1 MKNNNNKKHNF
12 SYFFEENAKLKFNLE
27 EKQVQFNLLQER
39 TDVGIADLTE
49 INNQLQDMLE
59 DKNMEIELM
68 RKSPTQPLSYPTGG
82 LFDNTEMHMVVP
94 HSQRR
99 RKKKQRRSR
108 FSTDPSSEPMVTF
121 IY

>member
-1 MKNNNNKKHNF
+1 M
-12 SYFFEENAKLKFNLE
+12 EEQ
-27 EKQVQFNLLQER
+27 QVQFNLLQER

-49 INNQLQDMLE
+49 INNQLQDMLD

-82 LFDNTEMHMVVP
+82 LFDETTDMHMVVP

-99 RKKKQRRSR
+99 RKKNIDVQDSQAIQTKRNVMSNFLERS
-108 FSTDPSSEPMVTF
+108 DPSM
-121 IY
+121 